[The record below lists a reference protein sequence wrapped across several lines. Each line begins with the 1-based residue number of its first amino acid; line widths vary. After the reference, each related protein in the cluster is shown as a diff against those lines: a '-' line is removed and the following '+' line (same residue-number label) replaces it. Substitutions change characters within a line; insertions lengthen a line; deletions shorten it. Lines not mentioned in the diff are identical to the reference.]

1 MNFKENLKNLR
12 IKNNLT
18 QKELSQILNIP
29 LGNIRNWEQGF
40 SAPKKLETLEEL
52 TKILNCDYNE
62 LLK

>member
-40 SAPKKLETLEEL
+40 SAKLETLEEL